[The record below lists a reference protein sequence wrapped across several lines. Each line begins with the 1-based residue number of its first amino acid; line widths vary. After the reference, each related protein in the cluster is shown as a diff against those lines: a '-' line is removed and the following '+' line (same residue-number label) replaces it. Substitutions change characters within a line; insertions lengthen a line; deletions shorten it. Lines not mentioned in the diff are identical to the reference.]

1 MLMKL
6 DLLKCFKNVTF
17 KNEHLGIGELWS
29 LCNKLIKK
37 HKIKFSTWIIKC
49 NKTTLKKKNNP

>member
-1 MLMKL
+1 MLVKL

-17 KNEHLGIGELWS
+17 KNEHLGIGELWI

-37 HKIKFSTWIIKC
+37 HKIKILTWIINY
-49 NKTTLKKKNNP
+49 NKTTPKRRNP